1 MRAHRPLV
9 SLVALIT
16 VGALAAGCSV
26 ATPPATA
33 ETPSAQASEAVLPPE
48 GAGFDYQLGGA
59 YDPPSGVEIVGRDRT
74 AESDP
79 DLYSICYLNG
89 FQTQPGEQESWPDDA
104 LLRDAEGQ
112 VVMDPDWPDEALLDI
127 SSTEGRTI
135 VVERVTSWIRECADD
150 GFDAVEFDNLDT
162 FTRSDGALTLED
174 ALAVAA
180 SLVEAAH
187 DVGLAA
193 GQKNAAEHSAALHGA
208 AGFDFAVSEECAAYE
223 ECGVYGDVYGT
234 AVLNIEY
241 TDALPRPFDE
251 VCADPETPASTVL
264 RDRDLL
270 TPDDAGHVYET
281 C

>member
-1 MRAHRPLV
+1 MRAPRPLF
-9 SLVALIT
+9 SLIVLIT
-16 VGALAAGCSV
+16 VGAITAGCSG

-33 ETPSAQASEAVLPPE
+33 ETAPATAPVVALPPE

-89 FQTQPGEQESWPDDA
+89 FQTQPGEQDSWPDDA
-104 LLRDAEGQ
+104 LLRDADGQ
-112 VVMDPDWPDEALLDI
+112 IVMDPDWPDEALLDI
-127 SSTEGRTI
+127 SSTAGRAI
-135 VVERVTSWIRECADD
+135 VVERVSSWIRECADD
-150 GFDAVEFDNLDT
+150 GFNAVEFDNLDT

-180 SLVEAAH
+180 PLVDAAH

-193 GQKNAAEHSAALHGA
+193 GQKNAAEHSAALHDA
-208 AGFDFAVSEECAAYE
+208 ADFDFAVSEECAAYE

-270 TPDDAGHVYET
+270 TPEDAGHVYET